1 MKTTLKSIVA
11 DLNAGNTDC
20 LYFATEAQIDSLIT
34 RGNIDEDYAY
44 QAANYREEMNCLV
57 NSAQIEFG

>member
-20 LYFATEAQIDSLIT
+20 LYFATEDQIDSIIT
-34 RGNIDEDYAY
+34 RGKLDEVYAY
-44 QAANYREEMNCLV
+44 
-57 NSAQIEFG
+57 